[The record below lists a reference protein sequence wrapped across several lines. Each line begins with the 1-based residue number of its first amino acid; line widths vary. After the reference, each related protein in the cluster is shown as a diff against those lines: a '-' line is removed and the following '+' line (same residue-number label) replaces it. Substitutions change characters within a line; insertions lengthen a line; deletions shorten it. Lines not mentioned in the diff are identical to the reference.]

1 MNNKKKDVV
10 WNTIGVTLNSF
21 TSVFFLIVV
30 NRINGSNAGG
40 IFSFS
45 YSVACLLFIIGIY
58 ATRTYQIADVNGKL
72 NDSEYLAH
80 KCITCIIMLICAGIY
95 CMFIIDGVKRYAL
108 FTITCF
114 KLIEAFS
121 DTLYGFIQKDDKLY
135 VVGISLTFKAICQV
149 VIFTI
154 VDCITKN
161 MLIAILSM
169 LTISILFTA
178 TYDMH
183 HVKKIVKREK
193 VHALKI
199 KFLFKEGFPIFLI
212 SFLAVY
218 IVNATKYSMNSLLD
232 NSSQAIFGIII
243 MPASF
248 ISLCGQYI
256 MNPVLNELVYCYN
269 DGNYYLLKSKV
280 LKIIGIL
287 FGIWGISEILA
298 YFCGIP
304 VLQIMY
310 GIDISSYKW
319 SLLIIIFGAIF
330 YASSIIFQNCLIIMQ
345 KNRCQVLIYIFS
357 SIIACVSSIVCIRKS
372 EINGAAYAYFIT
384 MFLHAVIYY
393 VYFNYE
399 IKILE
404 KKEKER
410 K

>member
-1 MNNKKKDVV
+1 MNNKKMDFF

-30 NRINGSNAGG
+30 NRINGSNEAG

-45 YSVACLLFIIGIY
+45 YSVACLLFIVGVY

-72 NDSEYLAH
+72 NDYEYIAH
-80 KCITCIIMLICAGIY
+80 KYITCFIMLTCVGIY
-95 CMFIIDGVKRYAL
+95 CLFINERVKRYAL

-121 DTLYGFIQKDDKLY
+121 DTLYGFIQKENKLY
-135 VVGISLTFKAICQV
+135 IVGISLTIKAISQV
-149 VIFTI
+149 IIFTI
-154 VDCITKN
+154 VDYITKD
-161 MLIAILSM
+161 MLVAILSM
-169 LTISILFTA
+169 LIISILFTA
-178 TYDMH
+178 TYDVH
-183 HVKKIVKREK
+183 YAKKIIKKEK
-193 VHALKI
+193 VRAIKI
-199 KFLFKEGFPIFLI
+199 KLLFKEGFPIFII

-218 IVNATKYSMNSLLD
+218 IVNATKYSMNNLLD

-269 DGNYYLLKSKV
+269 AEKFSLLKR
-280 LKIIGIL
+280 KILRVIGLL

-298 YFCGIP
+298 YFLGIP
-304 VLQIMY
+304 ILQIMY
-310 GIDISSYKW
+310 GINISSYKW

-330 YASSIIFQNCLIIMQ
+330 YGTSIIFQNCLIIMQ
-345 KNRCQVLIYIFS
+345 KNKNQVYIYFFS
-357 SIIACVSSIVCIRKS
+357 SIVANISSVVCIRRFG
-372 EINGAAYAYFIT
+372 INGAAYSYFIT
-384 MFLHAVIYY
+384 MFLHAAIYY

-399 IKILE
+399 INCLE
-404 KKEKER
+404 KKEKAR
-410 K
+410 R